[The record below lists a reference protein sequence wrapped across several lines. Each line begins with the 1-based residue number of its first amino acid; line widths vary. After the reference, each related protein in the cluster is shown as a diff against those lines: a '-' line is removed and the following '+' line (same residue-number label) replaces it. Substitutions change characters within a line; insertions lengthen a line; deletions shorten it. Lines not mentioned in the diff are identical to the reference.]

1 MANVAVVFK
10 VYPKQGAVDEASADI
25 KAMGAKA
32 IQKDEIGFGITV
44 LKVLFTFDDTKNSS
58 SKLEE
63 ELKAI
68 KGVSEVEVQE
78 EGLI

>member
-1 MANVAVVFK
+1 MAKVAIVFK
-10 VYPKQGAVDEASADI
+10 VYPEEGAIEQASANI

-44 LKVLFTFDDTKNSS
+44 LKVLFTFDDTQTSS

-63 ELKAI
+63 QLKAQ

-78 EGLI
+78 ESLI